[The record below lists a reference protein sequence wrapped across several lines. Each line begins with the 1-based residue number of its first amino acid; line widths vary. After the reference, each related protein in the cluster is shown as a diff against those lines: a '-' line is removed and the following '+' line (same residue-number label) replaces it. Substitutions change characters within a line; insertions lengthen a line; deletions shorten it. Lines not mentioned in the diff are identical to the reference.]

1 MVSSDCREEPA
12 LRRLPDMIASSLIYA
27 PAELRDRFLN
37 ALDAGDGTLC
47 GQLALDLQNCM
58 NPLPG
63 MACQHFGLPVGSTY
77 GSAARQILQSA
88 GMAATSAQ
96 GAVDTSRP

>member
-1 MVSSDCREEPA
+1 
-12 LRRLPDMIASSLIYA
+12 MIASSLIYA